1 MNSTVHLVI
10 AEINLVSR
18 LYCRGVHGTSLHF
31 TVPGSEK
38 ATTRGHLNTLNWAL
52 STRRTLCRDFF
63 WALKFCKVLLTA
75 LLYCVKSLHFLQ
87 FIGGVRF
94 QFYFLFSIIFLHL
107 RMFNRILKEI
117 NKIVSIY
124 IILGLKDGF
133 LYFGDKI
140 LEESFNFVIHS
151 AYVAESNVLI
161 RDKNKTSF
169 ICL

>member
-1 MNSTVHLVI
+1 
-10 AEINLVSR
+10 
-18 LYCRGVHGTSLHF
+18 
-31 TVPGSEK
+31 
-38 ATTRGHLNTLNWAL
+38 
-52 STRRTLCRDFF
+52 
-63 WALKFCKVLLTA
+63 
-75 LLYCVKSLHFLQ
+75 
-87 FIGGVRF
+87 
-94 QFYFLFSIIFLHL
+94 
-107 RMFNRILKEI
+107 MFNRILKEI

-151 AYVAESNVLI
+151 AYGSVAELNVLI

>member
-1 MNSTVHLVI
+1 
-10 AEINLVSR
+10 
-18 LYCRGVHGTSLHF
+18 
-31 TVPGSEK
+31 
-38 ATTRGHLNTLNWAL
+38 
-52 STRRTLCRDFF
+52 
-63 WALKFCKVLLTA
+63 
-75 LLYCVKSLHFLQ
+75 
-87 FIGGVRF
+87 
-94 QFYFLFSIIFLHL
+94 
-107 RMFNRILKEI
+107 MFNRILKEI

-151 AYVAESNVLI
+151 HSAYVAESNVLI

>member
-1 MNSTVHLVI
+1 
-10 AEINLVSR
+10 
-18 LYCRGVHGTSLHF
+18 
-31 TVPGSEK
+31 
-38 ATTRGHLNTLNWAL
+38 
-52 STRRTLCRDFF
+52 
-63 WALKFCKVLLTA
+63 
-75 LLYCVKSLHFLQ
+75 
-87 FIGGVRF
+87 
-94 QFYFLFSIIFLHL
+94 
-107 RMFNRILKEI
+107 MFNRILKEI

-151 AYVAESNVLI
+151 AYLAELNVLI